1 MGCDA
6 MGTRRGGAV
15 NQHYEVMV
23 VGGGVAG
30 QHIAT
35 ELAQAGRAVALV
47 ESRLV
52 GGERPYFSCL
62 PSKSL
67 LHSARRGE
75 TWELAIARRD
85 RISGHLDDASA
96 AARMAK
102 AGVTVLHGH
111 GRISEPGCIDVDGGR
126 HGYTDLVVCT
136 GGEPVLAPVAG
147 LAEMPTWTS
156 DEALSCPD
164 LPRRLVVLGGDSVGC
179 ELAQIYAAFG
189 SQVTVIEP
197 GERLLATEA
206 PFAGDILA
214 DALRRIGADLRLG
227 TQVLIAER
235 TETGPRLTLADGG
248 IIEADRLLISTGRL
262 PRVTGLGLEMLGIA
276 ADPARGLPVDASCQV
291 LTGSLGPEPHD
302 PPGFPPESPMSPA
315 RGEDRGG
322 RIWAAGDVTGM
333 APSTHLALYQAR
345 VVVSNVLGKRREA
358 DYRAVPRAVH
368 TTPSVYAIGLSPVR
382 AEEMG
387 IGLIAAGMDLAGTA
401 RAAVEE
407 DDRGFTGGRL
417 ELYADPSRGVLV
429 GAAAAGL
436 YAEEWMAEIAL
447 AIRAEIRLNVL
458 TDVMHA
464 FPTYGEAIEPPLRD
478 LAERL

>member
-1 MGCDA
+1 
-6 MGTRRGGAV
+6 
-15 NQHYEVMV
+15 MV

-52 GGERPYFSCL
+52 GGERPYFSSL

-67 LHSARRGE
+67 LHSADRGE

-85 RISGHLDDASA
+85 RISGHLDDAPA

-102 AGVTVLHGH
+102 AGVAVLHGH
-111 GRISEPGCIDVDGGR
+111 GRISEPGSIDVDGDR
-126 HGYTDLVVCT
+126 HGYSDLVVCT
-136 GGEPVLAPVAG
+136 GGEPVPAPVAG

-164 LPRRLVVLGGDSVGC
+164 LPRRLVVLGGDPVGC

-214 DALRRIGADLRLG
+214 DALRRIGADLRLR
-227 TQVLIAER
+227 TQVLVAER
-235 TETGPRLTLADGG
+235 TETGPRLRLADGG
-248 IIEADRLLISTGRL
+248 IIEADRLLLSTGRQ
-262 PRVTGLGLEMLGIA
+262 PRVTGLGLETLGIA
-276 ADPARGLPVDASCQV
+276 ADPARGLPVDATCQV
-291 LTGSLGPEPHD
+291 LTGSLGREPHD
-302 PPGFPPESPMSPA
+302 PPGFPPENPVPQPQ
-315 RGEDRGG
+315 DLGG

-358 DYRAVPRAVH
+358 DYRAIPRAVH

-387 IGLIAAGMDLAGTA
+387 IGLIAAGMDLAETA

-458 TDVMHA
+458 TDVIHA
-464 FPTYGEAIEPPLRD
+464 FPTYGEAIEPPLRE